1 MAEQDNELTEL
12 AKEQFAQALDAF
24 EANQTRYEKD
34 VKFGRMGEQ
43 WNADDIEERK
53 NQGRPSLTINRMP
66 SFIRQVVND
75 ARQNKPSIKVHP
87 FDDTADP
94 DTAEVINGIIRNI
107 EQVS

>member
-1 MAEQDNELTEL
+1 MATENEEL
-12 AKEQFAQALDAF
+12 LETAKEQFSQSVDAF

-43 WNADDIEERK
+43 WNADDIEARK
-53 NQGRPSLTINRMP
+53 NQGRPSLTVNRMP

-87 FDDTADP
+87 FDDKADP
-94 DTAEVINGIIRNI
+94 ETAEVIKSPFKPYI
-107 EQVS
+107 Q